1 MLFFLFFTPFFCFSQ
16 LSESFSDGNFTHN
29 PVWTGNANN
38 FVVNSE
44 KQLQSVASA
53 ASFSCLFTPSQ
64 AIENASWEC
73 EFTIDYPTSSSNYA
87 CMYIVSDKQSI
98 ENGFK
103 GYFVQVGGSNDE
115 VSLYY
120 QNGTQKIKLIDG
132 ADKRTDVKPLKINV
146 KVTRDSLTVFRLYS
160 RLSTEK
166 DDVIEGIAQ
175 DGNVLRSNYFGLSYN
190 NTSTTGNCYSFDDIY
205 VKGGKVTDV
214 TSPQWLSLELFYP
227 DTLKCVFSETMNFDA
242 SALKIN
248 GQRTG
253 VLSREINEEMTEIKL
268 IASMSFERGNVY
280 QISWEGLTDLAG
292 NILKDT
298 TINYACSEKLFPG
311 DIVFNEVMFHQPDS
325 SFEYVEFYN
334 RSEKLIEPGGL
345 IFTTRKTDGTLN
357 SGNKIPKEVVLFPR
371 EFVAFT
377 SNPEVVR
384 TYHQCPDE
392 AKIIQT
398 SWSSL
403 NNESATLVLVDAK
416 KDTVYDEFTYNVSMH
431 HVSVK
436 NPKGISLE
444 RIDPDRDSQD
454 MTSWHSAA
462 FTNNYGTPGFKNSQ
476 YLEKSDTDEGGKRFF
491 LEKDVF
497 SPDNDGVDDVCVLK
511 YVLDEAG
518 YVADVLILSA
528 TGERV
533 FSLINNELLATSGEL
548 FWDGRNDR
556 GKVAAVGIYVFFIE
570 IIQPVKGKRKQFKI
584 PVVLSSR

>member
-476 YLEKSDTDEGGKRFF
+476 YLEKSYTDEGGKRFF

>member
-1 MLFFLFFTPFFCFSQ
+1 MLFFLFFMPFSCFSQ
-16 LSESFSDGNFTHN
+16 LSESFSDGNFTQN
-29 PVWTGNANN
+29 PVWVGNANN

-53 ASFSCLFTPSQ
+53 ASFSCLFTPSL

-73 EFTIDYPTSSSNYA
+73 NFMIDYPTSSSNYS

-103 GYFVQVGGSNDE
+103 GYFVQVGGSYDE

-132 ADKRTDVKPLKINV
+132 VDKRTDVKPLIINV
-146 KVTRDSLTVFRLYS
+146 KVVRDSLAVFRLYS

-166 DDVIEGIAQ
+166 DDVLEGTAQ
-175 DGNVLRSNYFGLSYN
+175 NSNVLKSSYFGLSYS

-205 VKGGKVTDV
+205 VKGKKVTDV
-214 TSPQWLSLELFYP
+214 TSPQWLSMELFYP

-253 VLSREINEEMTEIKL
+253 ILSREFNEEMTEIKL
-268 IASMSFERGNVY
+268 IAGMPFERGNVY
-280 QISWEGLTDLAG
+280 QINWEGLTDLAG
-292 NILKDT
+292 NIMKDT
-298 TINYACSEKLFPG
+298 TINCVCSEKVFPG
-311 DIVFNEVMFHQPDS
+311 DLVFNEVMFHQPDS

-357 SGNKIPKEVVLFPR
+357 SGNRIPNEVVLFPR
-371 EFVAFT
+371 ECVAIT
-377 SNPEVVR
+377 SNPEIVSA
-384 TYHQCPDE
+384 YHQCPEE
-392 AKIIQT
+392 AKIVQAD
-398 SWSSL
+398 WNNL
-403 NNESATLVLVDAK
+403 NNESARFVLTNAR
-416 KDTVYDEFTYNVSMH
+416 KDTVFDEFTYNVSMH

-436 NPKGISLE
+436 NPKGVALE
-444 RIDPDRDSQD
+444 RIYPDRESED
-454 MTSWHSAA
+454 MTNWHSAA
-462 FTNNYGTPGFKNSQ
+462 FSNNYGTPGFKNSQ
-476 YLEKSDTDEGGKRFF
+476 YREKSDTNEGEKGFS

-497 SPDNDGVDDVCVLK
+497 SPDNDGFDDVCVLK

-518 YVADVLILSA
+518 YVADILILSA

-533 FSLINNELLATSGEL
+533 FSLLSNELLATSGEL

-556 GKVAAVGIYVFFIE
+556 GKVAAVGIYVIFAE

>member
-87 CMYIVSDKQSI
+87 CMYIVSDKQFI

-103 GYFVQVGGSNDE
+103 GYFVQVGGSSDE

-132 ADKRTDVKPLKINV
+132 IDKRTDVKPLIINV
-146 KVTRDSLTVFRLYS
+146 KVVRDSLAVFRLYS

-166 DDVIEGIAQ
+166 DDVLEGIAQ

-334 RSEKLIEPGGL
+334 RSEKLIELGGL

-476 YLEKSDTDEGGKRFF
+476 YREKSDTDEGGKHFF